1 MAVNMSND
9 IRWLQRYANFRKALR
24 KLEAAL
30 EVKTPSELER
40 AGIIQMFEFTTE
52 LAWNTLKDLLE
63 YQGEN
68 GIIGSREA
76 INLAFQKGIIRD
88 GEAWLGTLKSRN
100 LSSHTYQ
107 ESVAIDI
114 ENLIRSVYYQ
124 LFADLNATLQ
134 SIADCSNE

>member
-1 MAVNMSND
+1 MSTE
-9 IRWLQRYANFRKALR
+9 IRWIQRYANFRRALA
-24 KLEAAL
+24 KLVAAL

-40 AGIIQMFEFTTE
+40 AGIIQMFEFTAE

-76 INLAFQKGIIRD
+76 INLAFQKGIISD
-88 GEAWLGTLKSRN
+88 GEAWLNTLKSRN
-100 LSSHTYQ
+100 LSSHTYN

-114 ENLIRSVYYQ
+114 ENDIRLKYHR
-124 LFADLNATLQ
+124 LFSELDTTLQ
-134 SIADCSNE
+134 LIDKRADE